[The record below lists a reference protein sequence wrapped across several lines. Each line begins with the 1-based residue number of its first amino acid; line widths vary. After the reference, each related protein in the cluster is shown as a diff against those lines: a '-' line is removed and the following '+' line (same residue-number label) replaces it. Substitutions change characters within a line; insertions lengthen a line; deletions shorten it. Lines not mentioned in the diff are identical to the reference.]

1 MVGDGVGGI
10 SQFMAKEC
18 CKRFNKA
25 MSDYFGD
32 EFMRLPTADD
42 LKGLVALHKEMHGV
56 PGMFGSL
63 DCMHTTYW
71 KNCPVAWQQIV
82 YQTNRW
88 QMQQQ
93 LSSRNNNDNN
103 P

>member
-1 MVGDGVGGI
+1 
-10 SQFMAKEC
+10 
-18 CKRFNKA
+18 

-63 DCMHTTYW
+63 DCMHTTTYW
-71 KNCPVAWQQIV
+71 KNCPVAWQQSFKGNARGPTTIAGK
-82 YQTNRW
+82 
-88 QMQQQ
+88 QQ
-93 LSSRNNNDNN
+93 STNNN
-103 P
+103 PICKQQ